1 MIEEEHQT
9 ISGPVSQQSS
19 RSHRDRQS
27 LCCEEAG
34 KFLNVDVYVVS
45 PLASSGKCVHA
56 LAFHVQTADT
66 TTCTATWYPTGTSRL
81 TSSLIRD

>member
-1 MIEEEHQT
+1 MRGLRKLTMIEEEHQT

-34 KFLNVDVYVVS
+34 KFLDVDVYVVS
-45 PLASSGKCVHA
+45 PLAGDRHEHIPIEWEMCSCIGFPC
-56 LAFHVQTADT
+56 AD
-66 TTCTATWYPTGTSRL
+66 G
-81 TSSLIRD
+81 